1 MANAGRILGGRNAQP
16 RLLGCTT
23 VQTTMVG
30 RLPHPKALDIV
41 RSEQSA
47 APLRAMRPDG
57 PAVHVSN
64 WPCIVDELVS
74 PSCQVQCSTT
84 QPASGGLVRAT
95 EGLADADCVYRFGS
109 CPAHAWCTNVHHFNG
124 GPEIEPL
131 LTTKYLPNLGIPNG
145 SDPIAISKP
154 LDVWTSA
161 DIPSHREIWALR
173 QSKDNTRRTKIKM
186 GTTAMTKSPTLRNM
200 AVFPRHSFHHASS
213 LILVNCLLHYA
224 EKQTNGSTLSTK
236 KA

>member
-1 MANAGRILGGRNAQP
+1 
-16 RLLGCTT
+16 
-23 VQTTMVG
+23 
-30 RLPHPKALDIV
+30 KALDLV

-74 PSCQVQCSTT
+74 PSCQVQCSNT

-124 GPEIEPL
+124 GPEIL
-131 LTTKYLPNLGIPNG
+131 I
-145 SDPIAISKP
+145 
-154 LDVWTSA
+154 SA
-161 DIPSHREIWALR
+161 DIPSYREIRALR
-173 QSKDNTRRTKIKM
+173 QSKDNTRRTKIRM

-213 LILVNCLLHYA
+213 LILVNC
-224 EKQTNGSTLSTK
+224 
-236 KA
+236 